1 MNILEKRVEKLEAK
15 NISQIPKI
23 DIFIIFV
30 GVGESE
36 PIGYSCNGIEVY
48 RQSNETAD
56 ELLNRLK
63 MLVVD
68 DDSTGVHIFMV
79 SILN

>member
-1 MNILEKRVEKLEAK
+1 MSILERRVENLEAK
-15 NISQIPKI
+15 NISQIPKM

-36 PIGYSCNGIEVY
+36 PIGYRYNGMEVY

-68 DDSTGVHIFMV
+68 DESTGVDIFKV
-79 SILN
+79 ESC